1 MRRDQSIG
9 RDIGDWVNNRF
20 FRYHHCKEYRRRG
33 QRIPI
38 YWQLESS
45 EGAFSCFLYYHGIDE
60 NTLPK
65 LRGQYLDTRV
75 NELENE
81 LETLN
86 AQTAGD
92 NPNKDLLNRKEVVQD
107 HLGDIREFRDTIDE
121 MIDDG
126 VTVDVKKGIWENI
139 KEWDQYDVL
148 ETGLPKLK
156 SSYSR

>member
-1 MRRDQSIG
+1 MS
-9 RDIGDWVNNRF
+9 DWLRENF

-38 YWQLESS
+38 YWQLES
-45 EGAFSCFLYYHGIDE
+45 ENGTFSCFVYYHNIDD

-65 LRGQYLDTRV
+65 LRGQYLDPRIV
-75 NELENE
+75 ELESE
-81 LETLN
+81 LETIN
-86 AQTAGD
+86 TQTRGD
-92 NPNKDLLNRKEVVQD
+92 NPDKELLNKKEEIQNNLD
-107 HLGDIREFRDTIDE
+107 DIKEFRDTIDV

-126 VTVDVKKGIWENI
+126 VTVDVEKGIWENI
-139 KEWDQYDVL
+139 KIWDQYEVL